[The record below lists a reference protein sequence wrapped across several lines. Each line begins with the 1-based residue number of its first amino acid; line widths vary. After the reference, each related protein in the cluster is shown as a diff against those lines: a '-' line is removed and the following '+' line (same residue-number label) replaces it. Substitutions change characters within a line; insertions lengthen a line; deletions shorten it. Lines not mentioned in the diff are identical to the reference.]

1 MAILIVD
8 DSSAQRMYLRGL
20 LRRAAP
26 VEILE
31 ADSADACFRILRA
44 DADPGVDTILMDV
57 NMPGMDGI
65 EACRRIK
72 ASPRW
77 RDIPVIIVTAEAE
90 AETLEAAFQAGAN
103 DYLNKPVNH
112 LQIKARVRAA
122 LSLKDATD
130 QRRDREGEI
139 VKIGAMVQQ
148 RLLAGQRPTGI
159 AGADIAVWNQPS
171 RGLDGDF
178 FEFFEHDAHCFD
190 LVVADVMGKGL
201 PAALLGA
208 AVKNHFFRAL
218 ARLFARQQSPGRPST
233 DQIVNRVHHEMT
245 GELIRLDAFVTLCY
259 ARLDLAALRLELIDA
274 GHPKTILCR
283 AAGGPVRQIE
293 GDNMPLGF
301 SRAER
306 YGHVR
311 VPLFPGDLLFFYS
324 DGLTE
329 ATDSAGE
336 MFGIPRLEQCLA
348 QMAGAPPQAVID
360 AVRQRLAQF
369 TPKDVPHD
377 DMTCIAVRID
387 ANAAPLARLEIT
399 SELRQLARVRDFI
412 NAFCQRPDAPP
423 IAEPV
428 RWQLALGLNEAVA
441 NIIRH
446 AYQGRTGQPIHIAA
460 VATADRARIEI
471 THHGQPWCPAA
482 IPLPQAAGNGDSDGG
497 YGLFIMENYI
507 DTVSYDNGRILLEKS
522 LNPEPHWPV
531 PADRQPDL

>member
-20 LRRAAP
+20 LRRTVPA
-26 VEILE
+26 EILE
-31 ADSADACFRILRA
+31 ADSADACFRILETET
-44 DADPGVDTILMDV
+44 DPGVDTILMDV

-72 ASPRW
+72 TSQQW

-90 AETLEAAFQAGAN
+90 AETVEAAFAAGAN
-103 DYLNKPVNH
+103 DYLNKPVNR
-112 LQIKARVRAA
+112 LQMKARVRAA
-122 LSLKDATD
+122 LSLKEARD
-130 QRRDREGEI
+130 QRRAREGEI

-159 AGADIAVWNQPS
+159 AGAAIAVWNQPS

-178 FEFFEHDAHCFD
+178 FEFFKHDAHCFD

-233 DQIVNRVHHEMT
+233 DQIVTRVHHEMT

-259 ARLDLAALRLELIDA
+259 ARLDLAALGLELIDA

-283 AAGGPVRQIE
+283 AGEGPVRQIE

-301 SRAER
+301 SRTER
-306 YGHVR
+306 YRHVR

-329 ATDSAGE
+329 ATDPDGE
-336 MFGIPRLEQCLA
+336 MFGGPRLEQCLA
-348 QMAGAPPQAVID
+348 QAAGTSPQDVID
-360 AVRQRLAQF
+360 AVRQCLTRF
-369 TPKDVPHD
+369 TQKAVPHD

-387 ANAAPLARLEIT
+387 PDAAPLARLEIT
-399 SELRQLARVRDFI
+399 SELRQLSRVRDFI
-412 NAFCQRPDAPP
+412 NAFCQGPDAPA
-423 IAEPV
+423 IAEPI
-428 RWQLALGLNEAVA
+428 RWQLALGINEAVA

-446 AYQGRTGQPIHIAA
+446 AYQGRTGEPIHIAA
-460 VATADRARIEI
+460 MATAQRVRIEI
-471 THHGQPWCPAA
+471 AHQGQPWCPAA
-482 IPLPQAAGNGDSDGG
+482 IPLPQAAGGSEGG

-507 DTVSYDNGRILLEKS
+507 DTVSYDRGRILLEKS
-522 LNPEPHWPV
+522 LNPEPRWPA
-531 PADRQPDL
+531 PADP